1 MSDDDLKDADATP
14 DGSADDELS
23 AEEEIPA
30 EDAPAATSELVQ
42 LGDGQ
47 QVGDLARQLLDIAE
61 AFGLHPHT
69 VDYQPRAGGFVVP
82 VQVAAAYAET
92 VTADETGDFGPVA
105 PPKGARQV
113 RKATV
118 KKAAAKRAAKKAAKP
133 AEEGGPQ

>member
-92 VTADETGDFGPVA
+92 VVETGDFGPVE

-118 KKAAAKRAAKKAAKP
+118 KKAAKRAAKKAAKP